1 MHGVSASWARVA
13 EEFGSMHAARCA
25 ACAHVLPW
33 SRLSGMP
40 AKVMRPVPQEFS
52 DFGGTV
58 APQSPVEPASVK
70 EFDSKPKAIGVGE
83 PPIRY
88 G

>member
-1 MHGVSASWARVA
+1 
-13 EEFGSMHAARCA
+13 
-25 ACAHVLPW
+25 
-33 SRLSGMP
+33 MP

-58 APQSPVEPASVK
+58 APQFPVEPASVKK